1 MAKAAWK
8 RLKDSSCCM
17 ELRLDQL
24 PRGQLL
30 RGALLCH
37 VHERE
42 SITCAFP
49 CFCGVQPTHENQDF
63 QAYAVRRKRAH
74 GVKRIPRLSRLISER
89 RNSVVAL
96 TIVFARKWEVFC
108 ISAHCCPSSL
118 LYQSEL
124 DYTFRPSRQNFRR
137 PTFKRSL

>member
-1 MAKAAWK
+1 
-8 RLKDSSCCM
+8 M
-17 ELRLDQL
+17 ELRLDQF

-30 RGALLCH
+30 PGALLCH
-37 VHERE
+37 GHERE
-42 SITCAFP
+42 SITFAFP
-49 CFCGVQPTHENQDF
+49 CFCGLQPTHEFQDF

-74 GVKRIPRLSRLISER
+74 GVKRIPKLSRLISER

-118 LYQSEL
+118 SLSIRIGLHISSKQ
-124 DYTFRPSRQNFRR
+124 TKFPSPNIKKEFV
-137 PTFKRSL
+137 TCCKNVNLH